1 MWNFKALNLSL
12 AKMLVLPNAREE
24 KKHLLEQPRPNDY
37 CELLNTIINNL
48 LFSLDHDL
56 EFRLLD
62 FFFRW
67 ECEEKPESPIEL

>member
-1 MWNFKALNLSL
+1 MWNFEALNLSL
-12 AKMLVLPNAREE
+12 AKMLVPPNARGKETFIGTA
-24 KKHLLEQPRPNDY
+24 PPNDY

-62 FFFRW
+62 FVFRW
-67 ECEEKPESPIEL
+67 ECRGEAGEPD